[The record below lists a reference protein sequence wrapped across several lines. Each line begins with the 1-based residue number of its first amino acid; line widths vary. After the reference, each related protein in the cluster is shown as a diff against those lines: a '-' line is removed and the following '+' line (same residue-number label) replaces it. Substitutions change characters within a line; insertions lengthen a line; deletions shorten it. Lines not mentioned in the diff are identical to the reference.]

1 MFKTKKK
8 KGRSRRGRKLK
19 RENCVGLKGTRNT
32 KKIPFSHGFFYY
44 LAISAKVLRE
54 DRETTLLITN
64 IFSLQRDLQDRRKKK
79 KAKQNKQQQQQ
90 QKWESKPEG
99 VKKTKNKNGNF
110 LVVQWFPLPPK
121 RTLDQSLL
129 GELRSNQPYG
139 TAKKITITKQN
150 KKAPQKSQ
158 SKAWASQTVLTYPQL
173 PHVSLKKAQN
183 TNNKSF
189 SPFPMST
196 MGNKNIVRDEN

>member
-1 MFKTKKK
+1 MTK
-8 KGRSRRGRKLK
+8 
-19 RENCVGLKGTRNT
+19 
-32 KKIPFSHGFFYY
+32 F
-44 LAISAKVLRE
+44 
-54 DRETTLLITN
+54 TTN
-64 IFSLQRDLQDRRKKK
+64 K
-79 KAKQNKQQQQQ
+79 KQQQQQ

-158 SKAWASQTVLTYPQL
+158 SEAWASASQTVLTYPQL

-189 SPFPMST
+189 SPFPMSRT
-196 MGNKNIVRDEN
+196 GNKNIVRDEN